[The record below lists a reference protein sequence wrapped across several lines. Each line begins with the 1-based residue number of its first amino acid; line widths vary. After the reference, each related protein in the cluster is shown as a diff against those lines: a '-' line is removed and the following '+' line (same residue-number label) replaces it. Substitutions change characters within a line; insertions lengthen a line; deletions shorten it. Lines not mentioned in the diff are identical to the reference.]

1 MEKEV
6 TVMTGKPKVAV
17 DIWSDVMCP
26 WCAVGYTSFA
36 KSVRQVADELDIE
49 VRWMPF
55 ELNPDLP
62 PEGKRQDEHL
72 AKVYGRSPEE
82 VAAMR
87 AQMQATAERAGF
99 SMEYTGEGE
108 EPPAMMWNTFEAHKL
123 LRWALAEQGPEA
135 QTRLKVAL
143 LKAHFQQ
150 RRNVSD
156 REVLLDIA
164 GAEGFERAGAA
175 EALADEALAIAVRA
189 EEARGRQAGI
199 NSVPSFVVNGRYLI
213 QGAREPE
220 DYANMLRQVAGLV
233 QNA

>member
-1 MEKEV
+1 MS
-6 TVMTGKPKVAV
+6 KPAVSV

-26 WCAVGYTSFA
+26 WCAVGYTQFA
-36 KSVRQVADELDIE
+36 KSVNELAGELDIK
-49 VRWMPF
+49 VLWMPF

-62 PEGKRQDEHL
+62 PEGKLQDQHL
-72 AKVYGRSPEE
+72 AEVYGRSPDEI
-82 VAAMR
+82 AAMR

-99 SMEYTGEGE
+99 PMNYTGAGE
-108 EPPAMMWNTFEAHKL
+108 PPPAMMWNTFEAHNL
-123 LRWALAEQGPEA
+123 LRWALADSGPEA

-156 REVLLDIA
+156 REVLLAIA
-164 GAEGFERAGAA
+164 EAEGFDRARAA

-189 EEARGRQAGI
+189 EEARGRQSGI
-199 NSVPSFVVNGRYLI
+199 NSVPTFVVNGKYLI

-220 DYANMLRQVAGLV
+220 DYTKMLRQVAGLLR
-233 QNA
+233 NA

>member
-1 MEKEV
+1 MPE
-6 TVMTGKPKVAV
+6 VAV

-26 WCAVGYTSFA
+26 WCAVGYSQFA
-36 KSVRQVADELDIE
+36 KAVESLRDEIE
-49 VRWMPF
+49 VDVRWMPF

-62 PEGKRQDEHL
+62 AEGKDQAKHL
-72 AKVYGRSPEE
+72 AEVYGRSPEE

-87 AQMQATAERAGF
+87 AQMQATAARAGF
-99 SMEYTGEGE
+99 PMEYTGEGE

-123 LRWALAEQGPEA
+123 LRWALAEQGPAA
-135 QTRLKVAL
+135 QTRLKLAL

-150 RRNVSD
+150 RRNVGD
-156 REVLLDIA
+156 REVLLDVA
-164 GAEGFERAGAA
+164 GAEGFDRAKAA
-175 EALADEALAIAVRA
+175 TALADEALAIAVRA
-189 EEARGRQAGI
+189 EEQRGRQAGI
-199 NSVPSFVVNGRYLI
+199 NSVPSFVVDGKYLV

>member
-1 MEKEV
+1 MA
-6 TVMTGKPKVAV
+6 KVSV

-26 WCAVGYTSFA
+26 WCAVGYTQFA
-36 KSVRQVADELDIE
+36 KSVSELEGELDVE

-62 PEGKRQDEHL
+62 PEGKLQDRHL
-72 AKVYGRSPEE
+72 AEVYGRSPDE

-99 SMEYTGEGE
+99 PMDYTGEGE

-135 QTRLKVAL
+135 QTRLKLAL
-143 LKAHFQQ
+143 LEAHFQQ

-156 REVLLDIA
+156 REVLLDITES
-164 GAEGFERAGAA
+164 EGFDRVRAA
-175 EALADEALAIAVRA
+175 EALADEALAIAVRT
-189 EEARGRQAGI
+189 EEERGRRAGI
-199 NSVPSFVVNGRYLI
+199 NSVPSFVVNGQYLI

-220 DYANMLRQVAGLV
+220 DYAQMLRRAAGLV

>member
-1 MEKEV
+1 MA
-6 TVMTGKPKVAV
+6 KVAV

-26 WCAVGYTSFA
+26 WCAVGYTQFA
-36 KSVRQVADELDIE
+36 KAVDQLEGELDVE

-62 PEGKRQDEHL
+62 PEGRSQDEHL
-72 AKVYGRSPEE
+72 ARVYGRSADE

-87 AQMQATAERAGF
+87 AQMHATAARAGF
-99 SMEYTGEGE
+99 PMDYAGEGE
-108 EPPAMMWNTFEAHKL
+108 EPPAMMWNTFAAHKL

-135 QTRLKVAL
+135 QTRLKLAL
-143 LKAHFQQ
+143 LKTHFQQ

-156 REVLLDIA
+156 RDVLLEVAEAA
-164 GAEGFERAGAA
+164 GFDRARAA

-189 EEARGRQAGI
+189 EEQRGRQAGI
-199 NSVPSFVVNGRYLI
+199 NSVPSFVVAGKYLI

-233 QNA
+233 QAA

>member
-1 MEKEV
+1 M
-6 TVMTGKPKVAV
+6 PKLAV

-26 WCAVGYTSFA
+26 WCAVGYTAFA
-36 KSVRQVADELDIE
+36 QAVEQLERELE
-49 VRWMPF
+49 VEIRWMPF

-62 PEGKRQDEHL
+62 PEGKDQAQHL
-72 AKVYGRSPEE
+72 SEVYGRTADE

-87 AQMQATAERAGF
+87 SQMQATAARVGF
-99 SMEYTGEGE
+99 PMNWTGEGP

-123 LRWALAEQGPEA
+123 LRWALAEGGPAA

-156 REVLLDIA
+156 RDVLLDIA
-164 GAEGFERAGAA
+164 EAEGFNRSRAAD
-175 EALADEALAIAVRA
+175 ALADEALATATRF
-189 EEARGRQAGI
+189 EEERGRRAGI
-199 NSVPSFVVNGRYLI
+199 NSVPSFVVDGKYLI
-213 QGAREPE
+213 QGAREPA

-233 QNA
+233 RAA